1 MYGNSLL
8 EQEKKIEVK
17 KMRLSIP
24 QALLA
29 EHLQVVAKAV
39 PQKSTLSVLEGIL
52 FQSDGENLIL
62 TATNLELGIRTSFAA
77 AHTEPGEVILPAKV
91 VEIIR
96 RLPGDSVQL
105 IVNPENYLTEIK
117 SGQSEFQMYGLA
129 AEEFPLF
136 PTVDKENGKF
146 SFQIKAIDL
155 RRALRQTLFS
165 VSHDEGKPAFTGVLF
180 TLREDSL
187 SLSAS
192 DTFRLATTA
201 CRIINHGEPGEF
213 LVPGKTL
220 QEIVRIFNDDEAKVN
235 VVVSQNQLLLECG
248 EKKVSSRLLDEK
260 FPNVERVIPKEF
272 SGQASV
278 DVTPFMQAVERASL
292 LSEGTNHVIRL
303 SIGTG
308 TMVIRASSKFGKIQ
322 EQIPL
327 ELEGEGIE
335 VSLNSRFILDML
347 KINEGEKCYIQ
358 ITGTNKP
365 CVLRDSLYDDY
376 TYLVLPIKI

>member
-1 MYGNSLL
+1 
-8 EQEKKIEVK
+8 
-17 KMRLSIP
+17 MRLSMP

-39 PQKSTLSVLEGIL
+39 PVKSTLSVVEGIL
-52 FQSDGENLIL
+52 FQSDGEKMVL

-77 AHTEPGEVILPAKV
+77 HHTEPGEVILPAKV

-117 SGQSEFQMYGLA
+117 SGQSDFQMYGLA
-129 AEEFPLF
+129 AEEFPVF
-136 PTVDKENGKF
+136 PSVEKEKARF
-146 SFQIKAIDL
+146 SFQVKAIDL

-165 VSHDEGKPAFTGVLF
+165 VSHDEGKQAFTGVFF
-180 TLREDSL
+180 TLREDTL

-192 DTFRLATTA
+192 DTFRLATTT
-201 CRIINHGEPGEF
+201 CRIVNHGEAGEF
-213 LVPGKTL
+213 LVPGKNL
-220 QEIVRIFNDDEAKVN
+220 QEIVRIFNEDEAKVT
-235 VVVSQNQLLLECG
+235 VEVTKNQLLLACG
-248 EKKVSSRLLDEK
+248 EKKVSSRLLAEK
-260 FPNVERVIPKEF
+260 FPNVERVIPREYT
-272 SGQASV
+272 GQASV
-278 DVTPFMQAVERASL
+278 DVTSFIQAVERASL
-292 LSEGTNHVIRL
+292 LSEGINHVIRL
-303 SIGTG
+303 SLGPG
-308 TMVIRASSKFGKIQ
+308 NMVIRASSKYGKIQ
-322 EQIPL
+322 EQIPM

-335 VSLNSRFILDML
+335 VSLNSRFLLDML

-365 CVLRDSLYDDY
+365 CVLRDSLYDNY